1 MNIQNYICILIV
13 ILLIVVIFN
22 YFSNGL
28 ITKNY
33 YKFKNNNNNNMTE
46 YETIDGA
53 SVSEVTYK
61 MINNKPT
68 INIIR
73 DNGELV
79 SGDNTTFFEPKYIL
93 KDNMG
98 ENDINSTEYTSAQIP
113 NNIPD
118 TAWTD
123 YRISQTPSFYSNNI
137 NDEKTNLKLFFDDQN
152 QFHNTIEESYF
163 YNNIKRMPIPACYI
177 GKNNVNVCNFNNKLQ
192 RIPLNLSN
200 LSYDDLYYT
209 QSKDDIID
217 NNLFI
222 NNEIYSGSV
231 MPASDIFSR

>member
-1 MNIQNYICILIV
+1 MNIKNYICILIV
-13 ILLIVVIFN
+13 ILLIIIIFN
-22 YFSNGL
+22 NNSISKF
-28 ITKNY
+28 Y
-33 YKFKNNNNNNMTE
+33 YKFRDNNNNIQK
-46 YETIDGA
+46 YKTIDGA

-73 DNGELV
+73 DNEQLV
-79 SGDNTTFFEPKYIL
+79 SGDNTVYFEPKYIL

-152 QFHNTIEESYF
+152 KFHNTIEESY
-163 YNNIKRMPIPACYI
+163 YHNNVKRIPIPACYI

-200 LSYDDLYYT
+200 LSYDDLYYQ
-209 QSKDDIID
+209 QSKDDIND
-217 NNLFI
+217 NNIFI
-222 NNEIYSGSV
+222 NDEIYTGPV
-231 MPASDIFSR
+231 MAASNIFSR